1 MTTNPAADIISEKGA
16 FSLSTPVELSHFGGK
31 ITLTR
36 AILSRLKESASQLE
50 GAFSDSGATAWTLI
64 PPGLPRVEF
73 LTAQGRRWRVLD
85 EEDRTAN
92 GLPSE
97 DTVRLQLIDR

>member
-1 MTTNPAADIISEKGA
+1 MANPAADVISETGDFA
-16 FSLSTPVELSHFGGK
+16 LSAPVELLHYGGEV
-31 ITLTR
+31 TLTR
-36 AILSRLKESASQLE
+36 AILSRLKQSGPQLV
-50 GAFSDSGATAWTLI
+50 GAFSDSGAVAWTLI

-97 DTVRLQLIDR
+97 DTVRLQLID